1 MQRISKTDFVNAIQ
15 HLTETLGGK
24 PKIKDVADFLN
35 EQNKDIYFSTS
46 NIAYYIKKYDCDDC
60 ILKNDYIRL
69 DITKD
74 SFVDVLDIVTQ
85 KLGKKPKLVEVA
97 KGYKNDR
104 VTPQTIRS
112 YMKKY
117 GLEDKFDYRPYK
129 K

>member
-1 MQRISKTDFVNAIQ
+1 MQRISKTKFVNAIQ
-15 HLTETLGGK
+15 HLTDTLGNK

-35 EQNKDIYFSTS
+35 EQNKEIYFSTG
-46 NIAYYIKKYDCDDC
+46 NIAYYIKKYDCGDC
-60 ILKNDYIRL
+60 ILKNDYIYL
-69 DITKD
+69 DITEE
-74 SFVDVLDIVTQ
+74 SFVDILNMVTQ
-85 KLGKKPKLVEVA
+85 TLGRKPKIVEVA
-97 KGYKNDR
+97 KEYKNDR

>member
-1 MQRISKTDFVNAIQ
+1 MQRISKTKFVNAIQ
-15 HLTETLGGK
+15 HLTDTLGNK
-24 PKIKDVADFLN
+24 PNLN
-35 EQNKDIYFSTS
+35 EQNKFSPD

-74 SFVDVLDIVTQ
+74 SFVDVLDIFTK
-85 KLGKKPKLVEVA
+85 KLGRKPKVVEMA
-97 KGYKNDR
+97 NAYKNDR
-104 VTPQTIRS
+104 VTPQIIRF

-117 GLEDKFDYRPYK
+117 GLEDKFDYRPHK

>member
-1 MQRISKTDFVNAIQ
+1 MQRISKTDFMNAIQ
-15 HLTETLGGK
+15 HLTDTLGGK

-46 NIAYYIKKYDCDDC
+46 NIAYYIKKYECDDV
-60 ILKNDYIRL
+60 ILKNDYIYL
-69 DITKD
+69 DITKE
-74 SFVDVLDIVTQ
+74 SFVDVLNIVTK
-85 KLGKKPKLVEVA
+85 KLGRKPKVVDVA
-97 KGYKNDR
+97 KAYKNDR

-112 YMKKY
+112 YMKKF

>member
-15 HLTETLGGK
+15 HLTDSLGGK

-46 NIAYYIKKYDCDDC
+46 NIAYYIKKYDCDDV
-60 ILKNDYIRL
+60 ILKNDYIYL
-69 DITKD
+69 DITKE
-74 SFVDVLDIVTQ
+74 SIVDILNMVTQ
-85 KLGKKPKLVEVA
+85 KLGRKPKVVDVA
-97 KGYKNDR
+97 KAYKNDR
-104 VTPQTIRS
+104 VTRQTIRS